1 MKAQLGQK
9 APLLSVSDWIQGT
22 EVNFDRLLGQVVLV
36 KVFQVNCPGCFL
48 YALPQAVD
56 LYRKY
61 SEHGLSVLGVAT
73 VFEDF
78 DKNNLEN
85 LTRLAE
91 HGEVV
96 GETLRVLSRQGKLS
110 AGRLPYRI
118 PFPLAMDRLV
128 RHRGEVTD
136 NVIANFIQDHIPD
149 FEQQPTAH
157 QQQIRQQVLN
167 YFQSLDCHAE
177 TFERFEL
184 KGTPSHILVDKQGVL
199 RDCAFGVYPGLEAR
213 IQSLLVTTQPSNTM
227 ERRCQK

>member
-9 APLLSVSDWIQGT
+9 APLLSVSAWVQGS

-36 KVFQVNCPGCFL
+36 EVFQVNCPGCFL

-61 SEHGLSVLGVAT
+61 SEQGLSVLGVAT
-73 VFEDF
+73 AFEDF

-96 GETLRVLSRQGKLS
+96 GETLRVLSQQGKLA

-128 RHRGEVTD
+128 RHRGEVSD
-136 NVIANFIQDHIPD
+136 DAIANFIRDHIPD
-149 FEQQPTAH
+149 FEQRSEAL
-157 QQQIRQQVLN
+157 QQQIRQQVLD
-167 YFQSLDCHAE
+167 YLQSLDCHAE

-184 KGTPSHILVDKQGVL
+184 KGTPSHILVDKQGIL
-199 RDCAFGVYPGLEAR
+199 RDCAFGAYPELETRILGLMHE
-213 IQSLLVTTQPSNTM
+213 
-227 ERRCQK
+227 